1 MGSSFNKHD
10 PARRLRL
17 VGVADSADELVLSN
31 GDGEEFYLPITDALR
46 NAATR
51 PIGRPS
57 AAAADEA
64 AKELSPREIQA
75 RLRAGATVAELAEQH
90 DLDPASLEVY
100 ATPIVAERDWI
111 ARQAQELEVAAPQ
124 LGNQAYEAVFGD
136 EPALLGEMVSHRL
149 EALGLDPETVEWD
162 AWRDEESTLWTISAN
177 FSVEGL
183 GDSSIGDP
191 PPALWSYKLQSKHL
205 ENSNRWAQV
214 LSEFGPADSPV
225 ASTSPRNFLTSVTH
239 RPFDA
244 DSDAQQSSR
253 IPYQP
258 NESHEELLDVLH
270 ARRGQRLGVDEE
282 SDDELAAMITR
293 EEEPVVPQRPKLLVP
308 DEHDEAAP
316 EELDHEI
323 STVTTEVEV
332 AWSDDEAED
341 PAEWDGREVVAGEFE
356 PPHTDDQATE
366 SPAAEEP
373 SDQAEAVVDDTA
385 NPATE
390 DTKKTEQSS
399 RSRKRPTVPS
409 WDEIIFGTRKDN

>member
-136 EPALLGEMVSHRL
+136 EPALLGEMVSHRR

-205 ENSNRWAQV
+205 ENSNRWAPV

-293 EEEPVVPQRPKLLVP
+293 EEEATVPHRPTLVVSDEGP
-308 DEHDEAAP
+308 DSDEQVEP
-316 EELDHEI
+316 DDSL
-323 STVTTEVEV
+323 TTEIEV
-332 AWSDDEAED
+332 AWSDNEAD
-341 PAEWDGREVVAGEFE
+341 DLTDWDGREVVAGEV
-356 PPHTDDQATE
+356 
-366 SPAAEEP
+366 EP
-373 SDQAEAVVDDTA
+373 SDFGNSQAVTDSSKDQSVEPAAKTDGSGDAQPDDVGEKA
-385 NPATE
+385 DQP
-390 DTKKTEQSS
+390 S

>member
-1 MGSSFNKHD
+1 MGSSFQHD

-75 RLRAGATVAELAEQH
+75 MLRAGTTVGELAERF
-90 DLDPASLEVY
+90 DLERASLEVY
-100 ATPIVAERDWI
+100 ATPIIAERDWI

-124 LGNQAYEAVFGD
+124 LGNQTYEAVFGD
-136 EPALLGEMVSHRL
+136 EPALLGEMVNHRL
-149 EALGLDPETVEWD
+149 EAMGLNPETVEWD
-162 AWRDEESTLWTISAN
+162 AWRDENSTLWTVSAN
-177 FSVEGL
+177 FSVQGL

-191 PPALWSYKLQSKHL
+191 PPALWSYKVQSKHL

-225 ASTSPRNFLTSVTH
+225 ASTSPRSFLSSVADA
-239 RPFDA
+239 PFDVE
-244 DSDAQQSSR
+244 SDPDRPSHT
-253 IPYQP
+253 PYQP

-293 EEEPVVPQRPKLLVP
+293 EEEPALPQRPKLVVS
-308 DEHDEAAP
+308 DDQKVDTSEQP
-316 EELDHEI
+316 EPELPN
-323 STVTTEVEV
+323 VTTEVEV
-332 AWSDDEAED
+332 AWSDEDAED
-341 PAEWDGREVVAGEFE
+341 PADWDGREVVAGEFQPTETDTYEVSGQVTERHSE
-356 PPHTDDQATE
+356 PTDSSHETTEHDEAATK
-366 SPAAEEP
+366 S
-373 SDQAEAVVDDTA
+373 
-385 NPATE
+385 
-390 DTKKTEQSS
+390 EQSS

-409 WDEIIFGTRKDN
+409 WDEIIFGTRKDK

>member
-1 MGSSFNKHD
+1 MGSSFQHD
-10 PARRLRL
+10 QARRLRL
-17 VGVADSADELVLSN
+17 VGVADNADELVLSN

-75 RLRAGATVAELAEQH
+75 MLRAGLTVGELAERF
-90 DLDPASLEVY
+90 DIERSNLEVY

-136 EPALLGEMVSHRL
+136 EPALLGEMVNHRL
-149 EALGLDPETVEWD
+149 EAMGLNPQTVEWD
-162 AWRDEESTLWTISAN
+162 AWRDEDATLWTISAN
-177 FSVEGL
+177 FSVQGL

-191 PPALWSYKLQSKHL
+191 PPALWSYKVQSKHL

-225 ASTSPRNFLTSVTH
+225 SSTSPRSFLTSVTDA
-239 RPFDA
+239 PFDVE
-244 DSDAQQSSR
+244 SDTDRSPRSE
-253 IPYQP
+253 YQP
-258 NESHEELLDVLH
+258 NESQEELLDVLH

-293 EEEPVVPQRPKLLVP
+293 EEEPALPQRPKLVVS
-308 DEHDEAAP
+308 DDQKIDTSEQP
-316 EELDHEI
+316 EVSNL
-323 STVTTEVEV
+323 TTEVEV
-332 AWSDDEAED
+332 AWSDENAED
-341 PAEWDGREVVAGEFE
+341 PADWDGREVVAGESQSAE
-356 PPHTDDQATE
+356 TDAYDENHQHHSEQPSAQASDHTTAADSDETE
-366 SPAAEEP
+366 
-373 SDQAEAVVDDTA
+373 
-385 NPATE
+385 
-390 DTKKTEQSS
+390 KKSEQSN
-399 RSRKRPTVPS
+399 RSRRRPTVPS
-409 WDEIIFGTRKDN
+409 WDEIIFGTRKDK